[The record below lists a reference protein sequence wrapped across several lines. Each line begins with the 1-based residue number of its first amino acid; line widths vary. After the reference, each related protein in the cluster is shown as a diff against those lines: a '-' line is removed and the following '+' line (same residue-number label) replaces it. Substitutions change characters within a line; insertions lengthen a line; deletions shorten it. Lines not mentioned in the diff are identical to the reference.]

1 MSIFNILSMLCGL
14 ALFLF
19 GMNFMGDTLKKSAGN
34 KMKTFLS
41 NMTSNRF
48 KGFLLGMLVTAI
60 IQSSSAT
67 TVMTVGF
74 VNSGAMTL
82 SQSIYVIM
90 GANVGTTVTS
100 WITGLSG
107 LEGAGGLELL
117 EFFKP
122 SAFVPVLALVG
133 ILCYMVGKSS
143 KRKNIGL
150 ILLGFSVL
158 MVGMDMMSDAVK
170 PLSESESFKNILLLF
185 ENPFFGVLAG
195 MLMTAILQ
203 SSSASV
209 GILQSLTV
217 TGAVTFGNA
226 VPILLGQNI
235 GTCITAILSSV
246 GTSRNAKRT
255 AFVHFYF
262 NVIGVVIFLSGF
274 YLLDAVVGLP
284 FMSSGIDMW
293 GIAIVHTVFNI
304 VAVATIAPFSKL
316 LEKLVCL
323 TVKDKRGTDDIEV
336 LDDRFL
342 HTPFVAIDRSRAAAV
357 KMSEVARES
366 VTVAMSLIHNFD
378 TKGAERV
385 SELEGKADKYEDMIG
400 TYLLKLSPEST
411 LESENMQISEVLH
424 VIGDLER
431 ISDHAMNLAES
442 AEELKDKGVSF
453 SAEALG
459 ELAVMESAVK
469 EILEL
474 SIGAFSDADISRAML
489 VEPLE
494 ERIDDLRDEIKMR
507 HIQRLQKN
515 ECTLEVGFVLSDIL
529 TNYERIA
536 DHCSNIAS
544 CMIELDRYGALKMHT
559 YSKHIKEIDTSFDV
573 HYESFTKKYSLPQ

>member
-1 MSIFNILSMLCGL
+1 MNIFNVLSMICGL

-34 KMKTFLS
+34 KMKTFLG
-41 NMTSNRF
+41 NMTSNRV
-48 KGFLLGMLVTAI
+48 KGFLLGVGVTAI

-67 TVMTVGF
+67 TVMVVGF
-74 VNSGAMTL
+74 VNSGVMSL
-82 SQSIYVIM
+82 SQSISVIM

-100 WITGLSG
+100 WLTGLSG
-107 LEGAGGLELL
+107 LDGAGGLALL

-122 SAFVPVLALVG
+122 SAFVPILALVG
-133 ILCYMVGKSS
+133 ILCYMVGKSA

-195 MLMTAILQ
+195 TLMTAVLQ

-217 TGAVTFGNA
+217 TGAVTFANA

-262 NVIGVVIFLSGF
+262 NVIGVAIFLSGF

-304 VAVATIAPFSKL
+304 VAVLALAPFSKR
-316 LEKLVCL
+316 LERLVCL
-323 TVKDKRGTDDIEV
+323 TVKDKKGTDDIEV

-342 HTPFVAIDRSRAAAV
+342 QTPFVAIDRSRAAAV
-357 KMSEVARES
+357 KMSEIAKES
-366 VTVAMSLIHNFD
+366 VNISMALVHSFD
-378 TKGAERV
+378 SKEAEKV

-411 LESENMQISEVLH
+411 IESENMQISEVLH

-442 AEELKDKGVSF
+442 AQELKDKGVSF
-453 SAEALG
+453 SEGALA
-459 ELAVMESAVK
+459 ELAVMESAIK

-474 SIGAFSDADISRAML
+474 SIGAFRDADMSRAML

-559 YSKHIKEIDTSFDV
+559 YSKHIKEIDTSFDE
-573 HYESFTKKYSLPQ
+573 HYESFSKKYSLQQ

>member
-34 KMKTFLS
+34 KMKTFLG
-41 NMTSNRF
+41 NMTSNPF
-48 KGFLLGMLVTAI
+48 KGFLLGILVTAI

-82 SQSIYVIM
+82 SQSIFVIM

-107 LEGAGGLELL
+107 LEGTGGLILL
-117 EFFKP
+117 EFLKP
-122 SAFVPVLALVG
+122 SAFVPVLALIG
-133 ILCYMVGKSS
+133 ILCYMVGKGA

-150 ILLGFSVL
+150 ILLGFSIL

-170 PLSESESFKNILLLF
+170 PLSNSESFKNILLLF
-185 ENPFFGVLAG
+185 TNPLFGVLAG

-217 TGAVTFGNA
+217 TGAITFGNA

-235 GTCITAILSSV
+235 GTCITALLSSV

-262 NVIGVVIFLSGF
+262 NVIGVAIFLSGF
-274 YLLDAVVGLP
+274 YLLDATVGLP

-304 VAVATIAPFSKL
+304 VAVVAIAPFSKL
-316 LEKLVCL
+316 LERLVCL

-342 HTPFVAIDRSRAAAV
+342 HTPFVAIDRSREAAV
-357 KMSEVARES
+357 KMSEAAKES
-366 VTVAMSLIHNFD
+366 VNISMALVHSFD
-378 TKGAERV
+378 SKQAETV
-385 SELEGKADKYEDMIG
+385 SELEGRADKYEDMIG

-453 SAEALG
+453 SADALG
-459 ELAVMESAVK
+459 ELAVIESALK

-474 SIGAFSDADISRAML
+474 SIGAFKDADISRAML

-507 HIQRLQKN
+507 HIQRLQRN

-559 YSKHIKEIDTSFDV
+559 YSQHIKEIDTSFEE
-573 HYESFTKKYSLPQ
+573 HYESFKEKYSLPQ

>member
-304 VAVATIAPFSKL
+304 VAVAAIAPFSKL